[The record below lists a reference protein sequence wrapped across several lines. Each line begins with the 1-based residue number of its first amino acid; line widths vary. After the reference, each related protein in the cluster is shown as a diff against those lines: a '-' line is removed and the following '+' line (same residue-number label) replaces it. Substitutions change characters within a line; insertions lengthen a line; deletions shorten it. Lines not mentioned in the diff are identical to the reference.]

1 MELELQNDFKEFFR
15 LLNSNGVKYL
25 LIGGYA
31 VIVHGYVRSTSDIDL
46 MVSRE
51 PANAERCARALAEF
65 GFGESTLSS
74 ELFSTEEDS
83 LVRIGSPPV
92 QIEIL
97 NYLKGLEF
105 DEAYARRKKVKVED
119 IEIDVISLEDLIRNK
134 TEVARRQDLL
144 DVEKLQERNPGE
156 IGDPG

>member
-1 MELELQNDFKEFFR
+1 MELELPNDFKEFFR

-51 PANAERCARALAEF
+51 PENAESCARALAEF
-65 GFGESTLSS
+65 GFGGSTLSS

-83 LVRIGSPPV
+83 LVRIGNPPV

-105 DEAYARRKKVKVED
+105 EEAYARRKKIKVED

-156 IGDPG
+156 IGDRG